1 MSVVIDSPGT
11 AERASPNKRG
21 KVVLRGASSHP
32 SEGLV
37 ASALKRQM
45 QVRLQTQVGE
55 RIEERRRQVP
65 GLERRKSQSLDSGVS
80 QQALHEWGEIGIA
93 VKIVAVRAQVHAAQ
107 HGLPVAE
114 LDKPALRVQPPRR
127 AAYCAPHPAPP

>member
-1 MSVVIDSPGT
+1 
-11 AERASPNKRG
+11 
-21 KVVLRGASSHP
+21 
-32 SEGLV
+32 
-37 ASALKRQM
+37 M

-80 QQALHEWGEIGIA
+80 QQALHELGEIGIA

-114 LDKPALRVQPPRR
+114 LDKPAYVFNHRVERPTAPRTPR
-127 AAYCAPHPAPP
+127 HRNDAEGAAVIATVLHLHESTRPLCWQQKTLGRVCSRHRVAVA